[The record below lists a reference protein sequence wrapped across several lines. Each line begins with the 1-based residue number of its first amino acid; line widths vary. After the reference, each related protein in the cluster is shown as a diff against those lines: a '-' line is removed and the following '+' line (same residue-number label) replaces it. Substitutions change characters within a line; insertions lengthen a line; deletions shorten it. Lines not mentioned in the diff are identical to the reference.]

1 VEESNKHQLEG
12 LLKAR
17 SEDMRQGR
25 RPRSRRPVAD
35 PASARRTAGDA
46 GTAVDAP
53 SRSCAACGGEITPHR
68 LRAMP
73 RATRCIDCQR
83 AAEHAAVRS

>member
-17 SEDMRQGR
+17 SDDMRQSR
-25 RPRSRRPVAD
+25 RSRNRRPVAD
-35 PASARRTAGDA
+35 PAPERRAADQATGAH
-46 GTAVDAP
+46 AP
-53 SRSCAACGGEITPHR
+53 ARSCEACGGQITPHR

-73 RATRCIDCQR
+73 RATRCLECQR
-83 AAEHAAVRS
+83 AAEHAAARS